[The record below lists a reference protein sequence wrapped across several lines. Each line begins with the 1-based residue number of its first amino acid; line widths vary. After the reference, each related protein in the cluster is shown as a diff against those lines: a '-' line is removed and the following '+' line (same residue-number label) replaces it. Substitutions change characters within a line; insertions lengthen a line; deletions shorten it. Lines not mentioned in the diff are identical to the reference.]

1 MLREWIVVSV
11 VVSLCPF
18 TKYLYI
24 VQFSIYHKL
33 FIFLCVPILM
43 KRNAIKDEDRLIAHN
58 SLIARMKCYFF
69 ISCERFLI
77 VKRVV
82 CNVQHLRYWHLLLK
96 SIIPFHHE
104 ESPVSLFFVCV
115 IIVSCDVLSDCR
127 LYRFVWIVLPRAFQ
141 LFCYFRLLSLL
152 FATFSF
158 RRRRVNID

>member
-1 MLREWIVVSV
+1 
-11 VVSLCPF
+11 
-18 TKYLYI
+18 
-24 VQFSIYHKL
+24 
-33 FIFLCVPILM
+33 M

-152 FATFSF
+152 FYFLVQKKKNEYWLNLFKMPGQINCPHAIITQA
-158 RRRRVNID
+158 RI

>member
-1 MLREWIVVSV
+1 
-11 VVSLCPF
+11 
-18 TKYLYI
+18 
-24 VQFSIYHKL
+24 
-33 FIFLCVPILM
+33 M

-141 LFCYFRLLSLL
+141 FFCYFRLLSLL
-152 FATFSF
+152 FFFLVQKKKIEYWLSF
-158 RRRRVNID
+158 FRMPGQINCTHAMITVTLVAFFIFIAWKL